1 VVKELVMNT
10 TLRLTRSRDD
20 KMIAGVA
27 GGIGHYLNIDP
38 VIVRLAFV
46 LLAFSGASLLFYP
59 LLWWLMPAASAGAP
73 PATPPGSQVFVAEGT
88 PTQRLRIDPSTG
100 APQEPEQEIPI
111 QNLGSGQPTP
121 TDPANRQRVLGV
133 VLLGVGAFI
142 AIKLLI
148 PGVGALLVPALL
160 IAGGIWLLRRG

>member
-1 VVKELVMNT
+1 
-10 TLRLTRSRDD
+10 
-20 KMIAGVA
+20 MIAGVA
-27 GGIGHYLNIDP
+27 GGIGRYLGIDP

-59 LLWWLMPAASAGAP
+59 LLWIIMPEEPAGAT
-73 PATPPGSQVFVAEGT
+73 PATPAGGQVFVAAGT

-111 QNLGSGQPTP
+111 QNLGAGQATPADPSG
-121 TDPANRQRVLGV
+121 RQRMLGA

-148 PGVGALLVPALL
+148 PGIGSLIVPALL
-160 IAGGIWLLRRG
+160 IAGGIWLLKRGS